1 MYLKLSFYQSF
12 RGLAKATRKMA
23 RKEKPKLFSV
33 VGKKVSQE
41 SRNKGKIAQGDPHF
55 TLGIYYI

>member
-1 MYLKLSFYQSF
+1 M
-12 RGLAKATRKMA
+12 AKATRKMA

-41 SRNKGKIAQGDPHF
+41 SRNTGKLAHGDSHF
-55 TLGIYYI
+55 AIGIYYLGSKKIMAHIIR